1 VLPGARIF
9 FSLNF
14 ETAIGSKSAKTSL
27 QMKLVYKLH
36 LSIQLLQEGRDCEWK
51 DKWCDGQSLLMSILA
66 AENNGSWIG
75 KVPKNVP
82 FA

>member
-1 VLPGARIF
+1 VLPGAIIF

-36 LSIQLLQEGRDCEWK
+36 LSIQLLQGGRDCK
-51 DKWCDGQSLLMSILA
+51 
-66 AENNGSWIG
+66 
-75 KVPKNVP
+75 
-82 FA
+82 

>member
-1 VLPGARIF
+1 MIARSLSSDNREAAALPGAMIF

-36 LSIQLLQEGRDCEWK
+36 LSIQLLQEGRDCE
-51 DKWCDGQSLLMSILA
+51 
-66 AENNGSWIG
+66 
-75 KVPKNVP
+75 
-82 FA
+82 